1 MLSKASLLKKRKME
15 GSSSYSRTA
24 APAHPRALPSELL
37 EVAASDD
44 SHLTVV
50 DAMELDAACG
60 LSTEE
65 LSSLEDPADTSAI
78 TDVGTLC
85 AA

>member
-1 MLSKASLLKKRKME
+1 MI
-15 GSSSYSRTA
+15 
-24 APAHPRALPSELL
+24 
-37 EVAASDD
+37 

-50 DAMELDAACG
+50 DAMELGAECG

-78 TDVGTLC
+78 TDVGALC